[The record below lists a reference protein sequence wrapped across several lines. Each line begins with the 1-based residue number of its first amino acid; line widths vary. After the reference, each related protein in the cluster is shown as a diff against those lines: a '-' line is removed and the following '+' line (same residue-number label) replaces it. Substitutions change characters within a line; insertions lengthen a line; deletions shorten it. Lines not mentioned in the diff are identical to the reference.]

1 MRQNA
6 ALLVEPAPTD
16 PGAFPEPRRALLV
29 TLEHLTGHDRDE
41 PE

>member
-6 ALLVEPAPTD
+6 ALLVEPTTLLHEYPTGRD
-16 PGAFPEPRRALLV
+16 L
-29 TLEHLTGHDRDE
+29 DE